1 MFYSFRAGAESVCCS
16 NKYEERE
23 REREIVI
30 IILTV
35 SASIADPPARSRHP
49 PTLPPTD
56 DTNID
61 TETRPGQGQRVLSS
75 PTEAQ
80 VGVEVGSW

>member
-1 MFYSFRAGAESVCCS
+1 MLEQSQSVVPI
-16 NKYEERE
+16 NTKRERE
-23 REREIVI
+23 REREIVM

>member
-1 MFYSFRAGAESVCCS
+1 M
-16 NKYEERE
+16 
-23 REREIVI
+23 

-80 VGVEVGSW
+80 VGVDKVAGSSDNTNSRPELNQSTEEERATCEPGEC